1 MTSPRRLPRL
11 RWQWFAAIAAA
22 VAIVLAFHELPVKD
36 WIARLPPWAASLGW
50 RGVLVFAAVYV
61 ACALLFGPAWLV
73 TLAIGLAYGFA
84 RGLLLVSAVSTVGAA
99 LAFLIARHL
108 VRRRVEELVRRRP
121 ALAAVDRAI
130 ARHGWKIVFL
140 LRLSAVVPYTLS
152 NYVYGITA
160 IRFGPYLLASW
171 IGMLPVTAV
180 YVSIGA
186 AGRAAIAAPVQPSAW
201 RWAILVAG
209 VLLTLGVAIFI
220 ARISRRELIRET
232 GRPHE
237 DPDGFPSAPDH

>member
-1 MTSPRRLPRL
+1 VTSPGRPRRLL
-11 RWQWFAAIAAA
+11 WQLGAVLAAA
-22 VAIVLAFHELPVKD
+22 LILVFAFHELPVRD

-50 RGVLVFAAVYV
+50 KGVAVFAAVYLL
-61 ACALLFGPAWLV
+61 CALLFGPAWLV

-84 RGLLLVSAVSTVGAA
+84 AGLALVSAVSTLGAA
-99 LAFLIARHL
+99 AAFLIARHL
-108 VRRRVEELVRRRP
+108 ARDRVEEVVRRRP

-152 NYVYGITA
+152 NYAYGVTA
-160 IRFGPYLLASW
+160 IRFWPYLLASW
-171 IGMLPVTAV
+171 IGMLPITAV

-186 AGRAAIAAPVQPSAW
+186 AGRAAIVSPAQSSIW
-201 RWAILVAG
+201 RWAILGAG

-220 ARISRRELIRET
+220 ARVSRRELARET
-232 GRPHE
+232 GRA
-237 DPDGFPSAPDH
+237 S